1 MNQNQSRSLNFSRV
15 KKRLIFGVD
24 KGKHRRKKTDGF
36 SLISFKLFIPPK
48 SKPKARIIFKAS
60 ITVPKKTRKIKKILT
75 KLKIG
80 ILPPIVHVPT
90 LSDDKYNC
98 YALKIQRT
106 TAGII

>member
-1 MNQNQSRSLNFSRV
+1 M
-15 KKRLIFGVD
+15 G
-24 KGKHRRKKTDGF
+24 KGKQRRKKTEGF

-48 SKPKARIIFKAS
+48 SKPKARIKAS
-60 ITVPKKTRKIKKILT
+60 ISVPKKTRKIIAKIEN
-75 KLKIG
+75 

-90 LSDDKYNC
+90 LSDDKYHC

>member
-1 MNQNQSRSLNFSRV
+1 M
-15 KKRLIFGVD
+15 G
-24 KGKHRRKKTDGF
+24 KGEQGQKKTEGF
-36 SLISFKLFIPPK
+36 SLKSFKSFIPPK